1 MPKAN
6 DVINFK
12 GLIEQADPLVIPTS
26 IPNHIKIWTAER
38 EAFNCGN

>member
-6 DVINFK
+6 DVINFT

-26 IPNHIKIWTAER
+26 IPKPHQNLD
-38 EAFNCGN
+38 C